1 MSIRDSVPL
10 NSTPSIWN
18 GDTWATRGKDN
29 SSRGRGHKCH
39 HTINCV
45 RVKFHEKDLFR
56 KGAWKNENLFV
67 EMIQKSSPVS
77 KVRIKQ
83 TLEKIVWGVQ
93 LLKKVSL
100 DTVINRIKY
109 ERCLRRASKWW
120 MFKVKIKIALLKFVI
135 VKAKLIYC
143 YNDGRC
149 FISYVYLISWDSQC
163 DCIWIIFN
171 EF

>member
-1 MSIRDSVPL
+1 METLEQRMERTIQAEDEATSVIIPQTV
-10 NSTPSIWN
+10 S
-18 GDTWATRGKDN
+18 G
-29 SSRGRGHKCH
+29 SSSMRK
-39 HTINCV
+39 I
-45 RVKFHEKDLFR
+45 FSEKEL
-56 KGAWKNENLFV
+56 E
-67 EMIQKSSPVS
+67 
-77 KVRIKQ
+77 RIKTSLSKWLKNQ
-83 TLEKIVWGVQ
+83 ATFQRSASRRPWGVEV
-93 LLKKVSL
+93 LKKVSL

-109 ERCLRRASKWW
+109 ERCLRRASKRW

-135 VKAKLIYC
+135 VKAQLIYC